1 MLVGQPLGHFG
12 MPKTSKMMG
21 LNIELKDL
29 PFMGM
34 TGVFEFFLVPSYQW
48 HFEKRR
54 SSGELASAMSE
65 EKMFDLR
72 LDEQRHS
79 IFLCRNGGF
88 G

>member
-1 MLVGQPLGHFG
+1 
-12 MPKTSKMMG
+12 
-21 LNIELKDL
+21 
-29 PFMGM
+29 MGM

-48 HFEKRR
+48 HFEKSK
-54 SSGELASAMSE
+54 SSGELASAISE

-88 G
+88 GKVEHFIWHVEPLEILFLNRA